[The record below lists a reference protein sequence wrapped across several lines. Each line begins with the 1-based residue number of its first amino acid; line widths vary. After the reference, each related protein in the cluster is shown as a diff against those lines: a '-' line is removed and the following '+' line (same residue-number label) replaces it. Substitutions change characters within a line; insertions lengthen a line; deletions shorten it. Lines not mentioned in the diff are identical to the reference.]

1 MIKLQILSSNA
12 PSFHNKLKLWKA
24 MSHSI
29 FDLWKKF
36 FQYKVDN
43 SKEIAIPSEQIHPYR
58 PSGHKLKK
66 TVYGGIIFSL
76 FGRIKI
82 IN

>member
-12 PSFHNKLKLWKA
+12 PSFHNKLKIWKA

-29 FDLWKKF
+29 FDLWNKF

-43 SKEIAIPSEQIHPYR
+43 SKEIAIPSEQIHP
-58 PSGHKLKK
+58 
-66 TVYGGIIFSL
+66 
-76 FGRIKI
+76 
-82 IN
+82 